1 MFEKFALGAMLVLGF
16 LIVLGLLIALPI
28 QWLWNWLM
36 PVLFGLPTI
45 TFWQALGLFGL
56 TRCLFPHSINK

>member
-1 MFEKFALGAMLVLGF
+1 MFEKFVVGGLVVLGF

-28 QWLWNWLM
+28 MLLWNWLA

-45 TFWQALGLFGL
+45 TFWQALGLFAL
-56 TRCLFPHSINK
+56 LRCLFPQKVK